1 MDIEQAIRQ
10 LPAAAQA
17 VVCDRWESFRQAQGN
32 AGEPGERVL
41 ATLPLVWFCSEF
53 VARSC
58 IREPRLL
65 ADLERSGDLL
75 QSYSAQGHAERLQ
88 CALRGVADESALMAR
103 LRGFR
108 RREMVRIAWRD
119 ICGWADLEEVTTDL
133 SSLADACITASLE
146 LLQRW
151 LSAELG
157 TPHGATGQ
165 PLSLVVLG
173 MGKLGAGE
181 LNFSSDID
189 LIFAYPERGETRGGS
204 RQVSNER
211 YFTRLGQRL
220 IQVLNEPTGDGFVF
234 RVDMRLRPFGDSSP
248 LVASFDELENYYQ
261 THGREWER
269 YAMIKARVVAGDPE
283 AGARLMELLRPFVY
297 RRYLDYGAFSSLRGM
312 KRLIESEV
320 RRKGMESDIKL
331 GAGGIREIEFIGQA
345 FQLIRGGRDTGLQQR
360 PILPVLQLLQE
371 RGLLPGYVVR
381 QLIEAYRFLRRTEH
395 RLQEYADQQTHKLP
409 EDAAGRMRLALGTGF
424 ADWERFHA
432 ALEAHRSNVQ
442 EHFEQVFAAPQTR
455 HAESDELELARVW
468 RRELEPASARR
479 ALEGA
484 GYREPES
491 VLRQLEALHEGR
503 RHQTLGDN
511 GKQLLDRLIPLLL
524 GVAGQME
531 QPDAALQ
538 RVLRLLEQILRR
550 SAYLALLVENPMAL
564 SQLVRLCAAS
574 PWITHQLTRYPLLL
588 DELLDPRTLYSPPGR
603 AELEAELRQHLLPVA
618 QEDLERQMELL
629 RQFRH
634 SNVLRVAAADVAEAL
649 PLMVVSDHLTDIAEL
664 VLQQALDLAWS
675 HLTQRHGAPPGGVTG
690 FAIIAYGKLG
700 GIELSYGSDLDLV
713 FIHASGA
720 GTTDGARPLEST
732 VFYARLAQRIIH
744 ILTTR
749 TAAGMLYEV
758 DTRLRPSGASGLLVS
773 SFAAFARYQRD
784 KAWTWEHQALVRARP
799 VGGSGALGRDFQ
811 ELRREVLSRP
821 REPGELRREVVQMR
835 SKMVRSHRSGKGGRF
850 HLKQDPGGI
859 TDIEFM
865 VQYAVLAWAHQHPEL
880 LDHTD
885 NIRILERLAAAQLLQ
900 REEADL
906 LADAYR
912 SYRARLHRLVLQE
925 APPTV
930 ADSEFAGLRE
940 GVSRL
945 WRKLIAPGATEQGIS
960 KNSRSP
966 TIYGKE

>member
-1 MDIEQAIRQ
+1 MKAIEQ
-10 LPAAAQA
+10 LPAEARASVQEYWDSYREA
-17 VVCDRWESFRQAQGN
+17 LGDPDDPPLSDQLLGA
-32 AGEPGERVL
+32 
-41 ATLPLVWFCSEF
+41 LPLVWFCSQF

-58 IREPRLL
+58 IRDPRMLV
-65 ADLERSGDLL
+65 DLDRSGDLHHP
-75 QSYSAQGHAERLQ
+75 YPPGGHTERLQ
-88 CALRGVADESALMAR
+88 RALAGVSDESALMSR
-103 LRGFR
+103 LRRFR
-108 RREMVRIAWRD
+108 QREMVRIAWRD
-119 ICGWADLEEVTTDL
+119 LAGWADLAETTAEL
-133 SSLADACITASLE
+133 SRLADACIATSLE
-146 LLQRW
+146 LLQGW
-151 LSAELG
+151 LNAELG
-157 TPHGATGQ
+157 APHSAAGEPQ
-165 PLSLVVLG
+165 SLVVLG

-189 LIFAYPERGETRGGS
+189 LIFAYPEKGETRGAGRS
-204 RQVSNER
+204 TSNER
-211 YFTRLGQRL
+211 YFTRLGQAL
-220 IQVLNEPTGDGFVF
+220 IRVLNEPTAEGFVF

-261 THGREWER
+261 NHGREWER
-269 YAMIKARVVAGDPE
+269 YAMIKARVVAGDVR
-283 AGARLMELLRPFVY
+283 AGERLMRLLRPFVY
-297 RRYLDYGAFSSLRGM
+297 RRYLDYGAFASLRGM

-320 RRKGMESDIKL
+320 RRKGMENNIKL

-345 FQLIRGGRDTGLQQR
+345 FQLIRGGREPALQKR
-360 PILPVLQLLQE
+360 PILTVLQLLRE
-371 RGLLPGYVVR
+371 KELLPEYVVQ
-381 QLIEAYRFLRRTEH
+381 QLVEAYHFLRRTEH

-409 EDAAGRMRLALGTGF
+409 DDAEGRLRLALGMGF
-424 ADWERFHA
+424 ATWERFRER
-432 ALEAHRSNVQ
+432 LERHRGNVQ

-455 HAESDELELARVW
+455 HAESDGLELSALWRQELE
-468 RRELEPASARR
+468 REPSLQTLRS
-479 ALEGA
+479 A
-484 GYREPES
+484 GYRDPET
-491 VLRQLEALHEGR
+491 VLRQLDGLRGGR
-503 RHQTLGDN
+503 RYQLLGDN
-511 GKQLLDRLIPLLL
+511 GKRLLERLLPLLL
-524 GVAGQME
+524 GVAGRME
-531 QPDAALQ
+531 QPDEALD
-538 RVLRLLEQILRR
+538 RVLRLLEQILQR

-564 SQLVRLCAAS
+564 SQLVKLCAAS

-588 DELLDPRTLYSPPGR
+588 DELLDPRTLYAPPGR

-634 SNVLRVAAADVAEAL
+634 GNVLRVAAADVADAI
-649 PLMVVSDHLTDIAEL
+649 PLMVVSDHLTDIAEV
-664 VLQQALDLAWS
+664 VLRQTLDLAWN
-675 HLTQRHGAPPGGVTG
+675 HLAERHGTPSDSGDGTG
-690 FAIIAYGKLG
+690 FAIVAYGKLG

-713 FIHASGA
+713 FIHAGESGA
-720 GTTDGARPLEST
+720 TDGPRPVDNA

-799 VGGSGALGRDFQ
+799 VGGSSTLGRRFQ

-821 REPGELRREVVQMR
+821 RQLETLRREVVEMR
-835 SKMVRSHRSGKGGRF
+835 SKMVRSHRPGRREQF

-865 VQYAVLAWAHQHPEL
+865 VQYAVLAWAHRHPEL

-885 NIRILERLAAAQLLQ
+885 NVRILERLAAAHLLTQ
-900 REEADL
+900 EEAGL

-930 ADSEFAGLRE
+930 PCDQFRELRD
-940 GVSRL
+940 GVGRL
-945 WRKLIAPGATEQGIS
+945 WRRLLAP
-960 KNSRSP
+960 
-966 TIYGKE
+966 